1 MKRVLI
7 IRCGALGDLVYAT
20 SVIDAIKM
28 EFGDNTLIDFVCTPG
43 SGTLFKHDSRVNRVF
58 PLKHKKIPLLLSSQK
73 KDIVITSKENSYDIL
88 INFESGKQ
96 FKSLVYSI
104 KAIKKVGHYFEDV
117 EINLSINRGEALKS
131 YLQTIVSKKNL
142 QSAYPSLQTLSFEP
156 LQQKYSL
163 QDKYIVI
170 APSNS
175 HVNKSGINYRAWE
188 IKKWKELLQKIT
200 KEVQVVM
207 VGAKGEE
214 SYFQQLKGY
223 PKNTIDLVGK
233 NNISELTTII
243 ANAKATICTDSAV
256 GHISAATNTP
266 VFVLM
271 GPNDITIDSPYQSPK
286 NQVNVISVHKECSP
300 CYKTEVMKECKN
312 NLCMKEISVEMV
324 YETIKSANIL

>member
-1 MKRVLI
+1 LKRVLI

-20 SVIDAIKM
+20 SVIDALKM

-73 KDIVITSKENSYDIL
+73 KEIVKTSQKNSYDIL

-96 FKSLVYSI
+96 FKDLVYSI
-104 KAIKKVGHYFEDV
+104 EAIKKVGHYFEDV
-117 EINLSINRGEALKS
+117 VIDFSINRGEALKS
-131 YLQTIVSKKNL
+131 YLKTIVSKKNL
-142 QSAYPSLQTLSFEP
+142 QSVYPSLQTLSFEP

-163 QDKYIVI
+163 HDKYIVI

-188 IKKWKELLQKIT
+188 INKWKELLQKLT
-200 KEVQVVM
+200 KEVQVVI

-214 SYFQQLKGY
+214 SYFQQLQEY
-223 PKNTIDLVGK
+223 PKNTINLVGK

-256 GHISAATNTP
+256 GHISAATNIP

-300 CYKTEVMKECKN
+300 CYKTEVMRECKDN
-312 NLCMKEISVEMV
+312 ICMTEISVEMI
-324 YETIKSANIL
+324 YNSIKSANLM